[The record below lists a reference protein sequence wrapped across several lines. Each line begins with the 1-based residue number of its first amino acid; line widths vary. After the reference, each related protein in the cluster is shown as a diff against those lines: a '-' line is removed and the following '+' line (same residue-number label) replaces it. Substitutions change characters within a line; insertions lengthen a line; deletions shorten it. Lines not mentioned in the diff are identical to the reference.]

1 MKTKTKLSYKQRYEK
16 CKFFNKY
23 LLMMSVGIIIIICG
37 SSLNFIAIKSN
48 DCRMPMYQQV
58 IDTEEYFGF
67 WDKSE
72 VNNFYLTDRF
82 IVDER
87 TFSLGDI
94 FIIFGVFLL
103 LWDLFNLFTHQ
114 RIKKYEKTIE

>member
-1 MKTKTKLSYKQRYEK
+1 MKTKIKLSYKQRYEK

-23 LLMMSVGIIIIICG
+23 LLIMFIGIIFMVCG
-37 SSLNFIAIKSN
+37 ASLNFTAIKSN
-48 DCRMPMYQQV
+48 DCRMPIYQQI
-58 IDTEEYFGF
+58 IDTKEYFGF

-82 IVDER
+82 IVGEQ

-94 FIIFGVFLL
+94 FIIVGAFLL

-114 RIKKYEKTIE
+114 RIKKYERTIK